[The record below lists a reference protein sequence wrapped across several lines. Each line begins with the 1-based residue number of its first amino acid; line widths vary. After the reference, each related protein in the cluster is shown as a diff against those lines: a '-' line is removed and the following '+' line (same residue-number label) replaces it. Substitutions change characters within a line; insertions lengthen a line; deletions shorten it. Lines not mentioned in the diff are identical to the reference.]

1 LQKPGRM
8 YPKSPQ
14 QRFKTEVE
22 DSFMAVIAAAE
33 PSGAFTADSVP
44 VDKRSEFDK
53 TIKRLCELG
62 CRKAVIFYCLSRVK
76 LDADDIQIPN
86 SEFVKTLAR
95 RMEKIAQDIAKIE
108 RTGLIDP
115 LDERELSMN
124 MDQIIAGTNAA
135 WFRALPNSLTR
146 RAATYRRWAEMFADQ
161 GLRRDLL
168 SRVNRLSLSV
178 YVKLATIPRGSEKP
192 VARRHL
198 VVKLLECVGK
208 SVDRSQIKRELEHF
222 ESMHFQAHS
231 ALEDKLQRMHDAAHC

>member
-1 LQKPGRM
+1 M

-14 QRFKTEVE
+14 QWFKTEVE
-22 DSFMAVIAAAE
+22 DSFMAMIAATE
-33 PSGAFTADSVP
+33 PPGAFTADRIP
-44 VDKRSEFDK
+44 VHKRSEFDK

-76 LDADDIQIPN
+76 SDADGIQIPN
-86 SEFVKTLAR
+86 GEFVKTLAG
-95 RMEKIAQDIAKIE
+95 RMEKIAQDIARIE

-115 LDERELSMN
+115 LDERELSKN
-124 MDQIIAGTNAA
+124 VDQIVAGTNTN
-135 WFRALPNSLTR
+135 WFRALPNSLMR
-146 RAATYRRWAEMFADQ
+146 RAAMYRRWGEMFADQ
-161 GLRRDLL
+161 KLRTDLL

-178 YVKLATIPRGSEKP
+178 YVKLATNPRGSEKP

-208 SVDRSQIKRELEHF
+208 SADRSQIKGELEHF

>member
-1 LQKPGRM
+1 M

-14 QRFKTEVE
+14 QWFKTEVE
-22 DSFMAVIAAAE
+22 DSFMAMISAAE
-33 PSGAFTADSVP
+33 PPGAFTSDSVP
-44 VDKRSEFDK
+44 IHKRSEFDK

-76 LDADDIQIPN
+76 SDADGIQIPN
-86 SEFVKTLAR
+86 SEFVKTLAG
-95 RMEKIAQDIAKIE
+95 RMEKIAQDIARIE
-108 RTGLIDP
+108 RTGLIDS
-115 LDERELSMN
+115 LDERELSKN
-124 MDQIIAGTNAA
+124 VDQIIAGTNTN

-146 RAATYRRWAEMFADQ
+146 RAAMYRRWGEMFADQ
-161 GLRRDLL
+161 KLRRDLL

-178 YVKLATIPRGSEKP
+178 YVKLATNPRGSEKP

-208 SVDRSQIKRELEHF
+208 SADRSQIKGELEHF